1 MTLLPAASDSS
12 PDNGK
17 VGNKER
23 DNGPDNNPI
32 DRNNWP
38 DNGKIGNKG
47 RGNGPDNNPID
58 HSNWN
63 NSRHHSSRRKWQTVS
78 VTSQVRAGRDEAPAR
93 FQR

>member
-1 MTLLPAASDSS
+1 MTLLPAVSDFS

-17 VGNKER
+17 IGSKAR

-32 DRNNWP
+32 NRSNWP

-47 RGNGPDNNPID
+47 PGNGPDNNPID

-63 NSRHHSSRRKWQTVS
+63 NSRHHSSRRKQQTVS
-78 VTSQVRAGRDEAPAR
+78 LTRRVRAGRDEAPAR